1 MSKRTN
7 LVSICDYCKAHD
19 ICDDPTKGD
28 KPACADDIYTEQ
40 NLKILESLMPRT
52 ENMPL
57 NEKGGGL
64 E

>member
-7 LVSICDYCKAHD
+7 LASICDYCKTRNV
-19 ICDDPTKGD
+19 CDDPTKGD
-28 KPACADDIYTEQ
+28 KPARADDIYTEQ
-40 NLKILESLMPRT
+40 NLKMLESLISRT
-52 ENMPL
+52 KNMPL